1 MGKTMGWRHIKVALL
16 YLFCIS
22 IYVYIFFQIKPQA
35 LIKLKIMNGNDQS
48 TMILEQ
54 QRKMK
59 RKMTLCANLF
69 KLHQSNTKT
78 NILRFETSSDHY
90 VHNEYRDPVLTLFTT
105 WTATKDNYAR
115 RNTTVENWA
124 MLKPFVVPLLFT
136 TDEDLR
142 ERVEIKGWK
151 TLPIL
156 KTGIGIPVLKDMY
169 ITTMS
174 KFQSK
179 FYAYAN
185 GDILFTDNLLLT
197 LFGVMENID
206 LQNNNVLITGQRTN
220 VLNISKQESTNFTT
234 LREMLT
240 TRGELFTPWAMDYFI
255 STRNFP
261 WKDMPDVVIGRR
273 GFDNFLVMESQK
285 REFMVIDATNT
296 ILAVHHTTGAGNFEH
311 LSKGNVTYN
320 TDLISEYYDNKT
332 VDYRPGLSTC
342 SKYYSDILANGQFVI
357 RARKTFSQC

>member
-1 MGKTMGWRHIKVALL
+1 MGCKHIKVAFL

-22 IYVYIFFQIKPQA
+22 IYVYIFFQIKPHA
-35 LIKLKIMNGNDQS
+35 LNQLKSLNEKDQS
-48 TMILEQ
+48 TIALEQIEQQ

-59 RKMTLCANLF
+59 KKMTLCAHSF
-69 KLHQSNTKT
+69 KMHQSNTKT
-78 NILRFETSSDHY
+78 HTLRFETSSDYY
-90 VHNEYRDPVLTLFTT
+90 VDNGYRVPVLTLFTT

-124 MLKPFVVPLLFT
+124 MLKPFVIPLLFT
-136 TDEDLR
+136 NDEDLR

-151 TLPIL
+151 TLPII

-169 ITTMS
+169 ITAMN

-197 LFGVMENID
+197 LFGVMENIN
-206 LQNNNVLITGQRTN
+206 LQDNNVLITGQRTN
-220 VLNISKQESTNFTT
+220 VLNVSKQESTNFTT

-240 TRGELFTPWAMDYFI
+240 TRGKLFTPWAMDYFI
-255 STRNFP
+255 TTSNFP

-296 ILAVHHTTGAGNFEH
+296 ILAVHHTTKAGNFEH

-320 TDLISEYYDNKT
+320 TDLISEYYNNKT
-332 VDYRPGLSTC
+332 VDYGLGLSSC
-342 SKYYSDILANGQFVI
+342 SKYYSDTLANGQIVI